1 MFILYAFD
9 KGKWQ
14 EFASFKDRADY
25 AEQVKISAIAKLS
38 DAKTETAQNAAR
50 VMQAFVL
57 GNYFY
62 ERTYGKTILR
72 ALRHFDEVGLSNDIH
87 AALEELLDEDY
98 EKFALAK
105 VDTDVTAFTAGDT
118 SLKI

>member
-9 KGKWQ
+9 KGNWQ
-14 EFASFKDRADY
+14 EFATFKDRADY
-25 AEQVKISAIAKLS
+25 AEQVKTSAIAKLS
-38 DAKTETAQNAAR
+38 DAKTETVQNAAL

-98 EKFALAK
+98 ERFALAK
-105 VDTDVTAFTAGDT
+105 AETDVNAFTIGDT
-118 SLKI
+118 SLRI